1 MSTLFVS
8 TARTTEVHLDPTD
21 NEVQVTQTGSV
32 TTVNTAIDGGPGS
45 IVVVDGSV
53 RSQLDAISFS
63 QGGCAITVG
72 STGIVRATLNGIF
85 LGDDLNTVIN
95 NGQISG
101 SLTIPDNAAIW
112 LDGSDN
118 HIFNNGVLSGYYGI
132 RGSGDL
138 GNGNLNHIVNAGKIE
153 AADTGI
159 LLSGISGLAA
169 SATATPDDP
178 YGVFNSGTILAGVAG
193 IVVDLSGNVTNSGLI
208 QAGAFGVT
216 FGSSDS
222 FLSNTGTIAAQT
234 AVFGSFDRDT
244 LLNQGTIQG
253 DILLNEGDDFYDG
266 RTGTVTDV
274 VDMGIGDDI
283 AYGGSGIET
292 LAGGEG
298 KDSLFGNGGDDS
310 LVGGLG
316 IDHLDGGEG
325 ADQMAGG
332 AGDDTYVVDDVND
345 VVIEAAGAAEGTDL
359 IRSSISY
366 RLGANLE
373 NLWLS
378 GEANLDGTG
387 NELANRIIGNTGKNV
402 LDGGAGAD
410 ELIGGKGDDT
420 YIVDDVNDAV
430 IELAD
435 EGADTVRA
443 SVSHTLA
450 RNVESLVLTGS
461 GDIDGTGNELANT
474 IFGNAGRNLLDGR
487 EGADQLAGGEG
498 DDAYVV
504 DHEGDLVVE
513 RAGEGADTVHASVSY
528 ALGAHVEN
536 LTLNGSSGDI
546 SGIGNELANRLTG
559 NDGNNLLDGGAGAD
573 RLAGGLGNDT
583 YIVDDVNDAVS
594 EVLDAGIDTV
604 RASVS
609 HTLADEVENLVLT
622 GTGNNDGAGNYLAN
636 AITGNGGNNR
646 IAGGGGD
653 DLLDG
658 GTGQDTALFAGL
670 LSDYTITRNLDGTLT
685 VEDKTAARDGTD
697 TLKNF
702 EFLQFQDGTITLP
715 TRAPGAP
722 AVQGSVTPINENA
735 APFTHV
741 ATVQSPGVAT
751 GGVVYTLDANPGGK
765 FMIDPTDGVI
775 SLVGEIDYETTEDP
789 DLQTEMVGPLVRKFY
804 LLTVKATET
813 LTGWSSSTAPVKVYV
828 NNVNEAATG
837 FSFLDGT
844 TKAAIS
850 ENAADGTLIGML
862 QASDPEN
869 DTGLIYAFDTTG
881 AGGTSGAGNAGGRF
895 KIENGHLKV
904 AALTDITKA
913 ETYTITLKVT
923 DRNGEP
929 GSVSA
934 YKDFHIT
941 VNPVGDGNTPPSAP
955 RYGSVT
961 ELSENGGE
969 VASVVTVHATD
980 PDLDPVQYELVGNP
994 GNLFTIDPDTGV
1006 ISFAGGANYEA
1017 ASIGLQTENAGAPN
1031 EKKYFNV
1038 VVRARESGP
1047 NGLTSSNTAI
1057 KVYLDDVNEA
1067 PAGAIYAVSAV
1078 AKGAQA
1084 GTTLATLQSVIDPD
1098 SRASFRTYSYALV
1111 KADGSAYTG
1120 NEFSIDALG
1129 NVKVGAG
1136 GLRDVLGPTVVPVF
1150 VKITDQSNAALT
1162 VTKQV
1167 DLTIRPVN
1175 HAPTDI
1181 TLTNQSV
1188 RELSAT
1194 GDFVGSL
1201 GATDDDSGERF
1212 SYELVD
1218 NAGGRF
1224 KIVNDR
1230 DLVVDNGFLLD
1241 WEQAQSHTVKVRVT
1255 DSAGASFV
1263 EDIAIGVIDW
1273 NPEFTLGSTANDVFY
1288 GGALGDTLSGNLGND
1303 RLFGGAGNDTLRG
1316 DGNNDILSG
1325 GAGKD
1330 TLYGG
1335 KKSKTDLNKD
1345 AFLFDFKVTKST
1357 YKKHIDKV
1365 KDAQFKYD
1373 SFYFDDAAFKN
1384 ATITKYL
1391 KGKNASL
1398 DKAVAIK
1405 KGWFALGEA
1414 KDKDDFFIAKKVNA
1428 KTYKLFFD
1436 ADGSG
1441 KGKALEI
1448 ATVTYDKKVGGEIS
1462 HKDFFLV

>member
-8 TARTTEVHLDPTD
+8 TARTTEVHLDPTT
-21 NEVQVTQTGSV
+21 NEVQVTQTGSI
-32 TTVNTAIDGGPGS
+32 TTANTAIDGEPGS

-53 RSQLDAISFS
+53 RSQLDAIAFS
-63 QGGCAITVG
+63 GGGCAITVG

-101 SLTIPDNAAIW
+101 SLTIPNNAAIW

-118 HIFNNGVLSGYYGI
+118 HIFNNGILSGYYGI

-159 LLSGISGLAA
+159 LLTGISGLVA
-169 SATATPDDP
+169 SATATPDNP

-208 QAGAFGVT
+208 QAGTLGVT
-216 FGSSDS
+216 FGSGDS

-253 DILLNEGDDFYDG
+253 EILLNEGDDFYDG
-266 RTGTVTDV
+266 RGGTVTDA
-274 VDMGIGDDI
+274 VDMGQGNDH
-283 AYGGSGIET
+283 AYGGSGREFLI
-292 LAGGEG
+292 GGEG
-298 KDSLFGNGGDDS
+298 RDALFGNGGDDTLEGGTGNDWLDGGTGADVMVGGEGDDTFVVDDANDVIVVEATDNGIDLVRAS
-310 LVGGLG
+310 ISYVLEQNLEKLWLRGEADLNGTGNDLANEIIGNTGNNVLDGGAGADGLVGGQG
-316 IDHLDGGEG
+316 N
-325 ADQMAGG
+325 
-332 AGDDTYVVDDVND
+332 DTYIVDDVND
-345 VVIEAAGAAEGTDL
+345 VVIELVDEGT
-359 IRSSISY
+359 
-366 RLGANLE
+366 
-373 NLWLS
+373 
-378 GEANLDGTG
+378 
-387 NELANRIIGNTGKNV
+387 
-402 LDGGAGAD
+402 
-410 ELIGGKGDDT
+410 
-420 YIVDDVNDAV
+420 
-430 IELAD
+430 
-435 EGADTVRA
+435 DTVRA

-450 RNVESLVLTGS
+450 RNVENLVLTGS
-461 GDIDGTGNELANT
+461 GDITGAGNELANT
-474 IFGNAGRNLLDGR
+474 ITGNVGKNLLNGGA
-487 EGADQLAGGEG
+487 GADQLIGGEG
-498 DDAYVV
+498 DDTYIV

-513 RAGEGADTVHASVSY
+513 RAGEGGDTVSASVAY
-528 ALGAHVEN
+528 ALGANVEN
-536 LTLNGSSGDI
+536 LVLTGTGDI
-546 SGIGNELANRLTG
+546 GGIGNELVNRITG

-573 RLAGGLGNDT
+573 LLTGGLGNDT
-583 YIVDDVNDAVS
+583 YIVDDVNDAVI
-594 EVLDAGIDTV
+594 EGLDAGIDTV
-604 RASVS
+604 RASIS
-609 HTLADEVENLVLT
+609 YTLADNVENLVLT
-622 GTGNNDGAGNYLAN
+622 GTGDNDGTGNHLAN
-636 AITGNGGNNR
+636 AITGNGGSNR
-646 IAGGGGD
+646 IAGGGGN

-658 GTGQDTALFAGL
+658 GAGQDTALFAGL
-670 LSDYTITRNLDGTLT
+670 LSDYTITRNPDGSLT
-685 VEDKTAARDGTD
+685 VQDNTAARDGTD
-697 TLKNF
+697 TLRNF

-715 TRAPGAP
+715 TQAPSAP
-722 AVQGSVTPINENA
+722 AVQGSVTPVNENA

-741 ATVQSPGVAT
+741 TTVQSPGLAAGSAT
-751 GGVVYTLDANPGGK
+751 YSLTVNPGGK
-765 FMIDPTDGVI
+765 FAIDPVSGVI
-775 SLVGEIDYETTEDP
+775 SLVGEVDYESTEDL
-789 DLQTEMVGPLVRKFY
+789 DLQTEFVGPLVRKFY
-804 LLTVKATET
+804 LLSVTATES
-813 LTGWSSSTAPVKVYV
+813 LTGWSSAAAPVKVYV
-828 NNVNEAATG
+828 NDVNEAATG
-837 FSFLDGT
+837 FSFTDGT
-844 TKAAIS
+844 TKAAIFES
-850 ENAADGTLIGML
+850 AADGALIGML
-862 QASDPEN
+862 QATDPEG

-895 KIENGHLKV
+895 KIENGQLKV

-923 DRNGEP
+923 DRNGGP

-941 VNPVGDGNTPPSAP
+941 VNPVGDGNTPPAAP
-955 RYGSVT
+955 QYGSVG
-961 ELSENGGE
+961 ELSENGGP
-969 VASVVTVHATD
+969 VASVVTVHAVD
-980 PDLDPVQYELVGNP
+980 PEGDPVEYQLVGNP
-994 GNLFTIDPDTGV
+994 GNLFSIDSATGV

-1017 ASIGLQTENAGAPN
+1017 ANIGLQTENAGTPD

-1047 NGLTSSNTAI
+1047 TGLTSSNTTI
-1057 KVYLDDVNEA
+1057 KVYLKDVNEA
-1067 PAGAIYAVSAV
+1067 PTGATYAVTAV

-1084 GTTLATLQSVIDPD
+1084 GTTLASLQNVIDPD
-1098 SRASFRTYSYALV
+1098 TRASFRTYSYALV
-1111 KADGSAYTG
+1111 NADGSAYTG
-1120 NEFSIDALG
+1120 NEFSIDAGG

-1136 GLRDVLGPTVVPVF
+1136 GLRDVLAPTTVPVF
-1150 VKITDQSNAALT
+1150 VKITDQIDTTLT
-1162 VTKQV
+1162 FTKQV
-1167 DLTIRPVN
+1167 DLTLRPVN

-1181 TLTNQSV
+1181 TLTNQSI
-1188 RELSAT
+1188 RELSAA

-1201 GATDDDSGERF
+1201 GAADVDAGETF
-1212 SYELVD
+1212 TYELID

-1224 KIVNDR
+1224 KLVNGHDI
-1230 DLVVDNGFLLD
+1230 VVDNGFLLD
-1241 WEQAQSHTVKVRVT
+1241 FEQAPSHTVKVRVT
-1255 DSAGASFV
+1255 DSAGASFDK
-1263 EDIAIGVIDW
+1263 DIAIGVIDW
-1273 NPEFTLGSTANDVFY
+1273 NPEFTSGSTANDVFY

-1303 RLFGGAGNDTLRG
+1303 RLFGGAGNDILSG

-1335 KKSKTDLNKD
+1335 KKTKTDLNKD

-1357 YKKHIDKV
+1357 YKNHIDKV

-1373 SFYFDDAAFKN
+1373 SFYFDDDAFKN

-1391 KGKNASL
+1391 KNKKASL

-1414 KDKDDFFIAKKVNA
+1414 KDRDDFFIAKKVNA